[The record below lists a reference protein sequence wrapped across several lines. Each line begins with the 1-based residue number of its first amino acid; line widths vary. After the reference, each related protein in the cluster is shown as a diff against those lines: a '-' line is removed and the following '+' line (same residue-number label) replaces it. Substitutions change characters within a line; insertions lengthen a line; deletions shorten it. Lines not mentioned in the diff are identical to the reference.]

1 MSEVALSARDL
12 HLVRRSGG
20 FRLEVDALDLNRG
33 SVLAILGPN
42 GAGKST
48 LLRCLAGLEH
58 VDRGRV
64 THASRDAVTLVFQ
77 RPAALAGSVAHNV
90 RAALYGSGRS
100 REEVM
105 HGVRA
110 ALDRFEIGALA
121 ERRAATLS
129 GGELRRLALARAFV
143 LEPAVLLLDEPFDDL
158 DTQGQASLSLD
169 LRRVIAETGVAV
181 AMVTHDLRRALLL
194 ADRMAVLEGGR
205 IVQQGPRDDLLERPA
220 SRSVARIV
228 GMENL
233 VAGRIVRSESG
244 CWVEVAEDQHIP
256 VESDLAA
263 GLSIFA
269 GIRPEDLKLDVGRGE
284 GEPIGKGVVTSIVRD
299 GATVALS
306 VDWAGVELRTVV
318 LAGRGLG
325 RTLSEGDGVNLSV
338 RSERVH
344 LVPDPD
350 AG

>member
-1 MSEVALSARDL
+1 VSDVALSARDL
-12 HLVRRSGG
+12 RLVRQSGG
-20 FRLEVDALDLNRG
+20 FCLEVDAVDLHRG
-33 SVLAILGPN
+33 SVLAILGAN

-48 LLRCLAGLEH
+48 LLRCLAGLER

-100 REEVM
+100 REEVT
-105 HGVRA
+105 HAVRA

-220 SRSVARIV
+220 SCSVARIV

-233 VAGRIVRSESG
+233 LAGRIVRTESG
-244 CWVEVAEDQHIP
+244 CWVEVAEDQRIP

-263 GLSIFA
+263 GLSISA

-284 GEPIGKGVVTSIVRD
+284 GAPIGKGVVTSIVRD

-325 RTLSEGDGVNLSV
+325 RTLSKGDGVNLSV
-338 RSERVH
+338 RPERVH
-344 LVPDPD
+344 LVPDGD